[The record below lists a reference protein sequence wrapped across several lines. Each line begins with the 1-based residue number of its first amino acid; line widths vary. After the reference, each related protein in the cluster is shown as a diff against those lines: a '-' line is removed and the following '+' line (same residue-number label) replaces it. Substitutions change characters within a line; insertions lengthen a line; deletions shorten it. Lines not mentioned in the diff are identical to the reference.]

1 MKKRLRR
8 NKVSDLKIGVIGL
21 GYVGLP
27 LAVELG
33 KKYSTIGYDI
43 DEKRIIELKDGFDI
57 TSELSNNQIKRS
69 KNLYFTNDSEK
80 LIPCNI
86 YIITVPTPVNKHN
99 QPDMT
104 ALKSATILVAGA
116 INRGDI
122 VIYESTVYP
131 GATEE
136 FCVPIIEK
144 YSKLTYNKEFSCGYS
159 PERINPGDKQHT
171 LTRIKKITSGTNK
184 KTLNIIDDIYNSI
197 IPAGTHRAP
206 SIAVAEAAKVIENI
220 QRDVNIALINEL
232 AILFDKLNL
241 DTQEILQAA
250 ETKWNF
256 QSFKPG
262 LVGGHCIGVDP
273 YYLTYKA
280 KTIGY
285 HPNIILSG
293 RKINEGMGKF
303 IADKTINKM
312 KKSGINPKQA
322 RIGIF
327 GITFKENCSDMR
339 NTKVPDI
346 INNLLDYGCKIDVT
360 DPYANK
366 QDAKKYYDIELI
378 NENKMSLYDTL
389 IVTTAHNSYKK
400 MGIKKWKNFLNK
412 NGVFIDVK
420 GIKTKKSFLNTNIRY
435 WKL

>member
-1 MKKRLRR
+1 M
-8 NKVSDLKIGVIGL
+8 NKINKIGIIGL

-27 LAVELG
+27 LAIEFG
-33 KKYSTIGYDI
+33 KKYQTIGYDI
-43 DEKRIIELKDGFDI
+43 NNERIKQLKKSIDYTGEIKKKEFIQSSKLSFTNNYEDLKKLNIFIIATPTPISKNNQPNLKKLKKACGYVGKLLKKNDLVIIE
-57 TSELSNNQIKRS
+57 
-69 KNLYFTNDSEK
+69 
-80 LIPCNI
+80 
-86 YIITVPTPVNKHN
+86 
-99 QPDMT
+99 
-104 ALKSATILVAGA
+104 
-116 INRGDI
+116 
-122 VIYESTVYP
+122 STLYP

-136 FCVPIIEK
+136 VCVPIFEK
-144 YSKLTYNKEFSCGYS
+144 FSKLKFNKDFFCGYS
-159 PERINPGDKQHT
+159 PERINPGESKYK
-171 LTRIKKITSGTNK
+171 LKNICKITSGSNK
-184 KTLNIIDDIYNSI
+184 KIAQKVDNLYSKIIS
-197 IPAGTHRAP
+197 AGTIKVS
-206 SIAVAEAAKVIENI
+206 SIKIAEAAKVIENC
-220 QRDVNIALINEL
+220 QRDLNVAFVNEL
-232 AILFDKLNL
+232 SILFDKIKI
-241 DTQEILQAA
+241 DTHEVLEAA
-250 ETKWNF
+250 STKWNF
-256 QSFKPG
+256 INFKPG